1 MTRHSRLARAL
12 RGATLAAVLAVSAF
26 VVPGSAVES
35 TGVELVRVKRA
46 GGVSVGPDVVW
57 ILAVG
62 SDARPGQDMLH
73 SRGDALQLIG
83 INTAP
88 TPRPRSGCPATR
100 GSAIPGHGMN
110 KINAALYYGG
120 PQGMAGAMRNLVGIA
135 PDYVMVTR
143 FPFFEDMVDDI
154 GGITVVNPR
163 RFKDPYLKK
172 EGFPAGHIHLGGYD
186 AMAFSRIRKELP
198 GGDFDRSANQQRT
211 LRGIHARIR
220 SQADR
225 PGLHRAR
232 RDDGDAAP
240 GHRPGPRGDLP
251 SWPRPW
257 PGRAGRITTCVVRG
271 RIGSVGDQ
279 SVVFPDVAQARRLG
293 DAARERRHPARLLTP
308 GAGSARVDVP
318 VRTGP
323 GRGRRPAGRA

>member
-1 MTRHSRLARAL
+1 MTRLSRTL
-12 RGATLAAVLAVSAF
+12 RLLTLAAVLAASAF
-26 VVPGSAVES
+26 VVPDAAVQS
-35 TGVELVRVKRA
+35 TDVELVRIKRA

-62 SDARPGQDMLH
+62 SDARPGEDMLH
-73 SRGDALQLIG
+73 SRGDALQLVG
-83 INTAP
+83 INTRTDAA
-88 TPRPRSGCPATR
+88 TAIGVPRDSWV
-100 GSAIPGHGMN
+100 SIPGHGMN

-120 PQGMAGAMRNLVGIA
+120 PQGIAGAMRNLVGIT

-154 GGITVVNPR
+154 GGIEVMNPR
-163 RFKDPYLKK
+163 RFQDPYLKK
-172 EGFPAGHIHLGGYD
+172 EGFPAGRIHLGGYD

-225 PGLHRAR
+225 PGFVERGVMTVMKHLAT
-232 RDDGDAAP
+232 DL
-240 GHRPGPRGDLP
+240 GPAEIYELAQAVAQVEP
-251 SWPRPW
+251 
-257 PGRAGRITTCVVRG
+257 GRITTCVVQG
-271 RIGSVGDQ
+271 RIGTVGDQ

-293 DAARERRHPARLLTP
+293 DAARNDATLH
-308 GAGSARVDVP
+308 GC
-318 VRTGP
+318 
-323 GRGRRPAGRA
+323 

>member
-1 MTRHSRLARAL
+1 MTRLSRLL
-12 RGATLAAVLAVSAF
+12 RVGTLALVLAVSAF
-26 VVPGSAVES
+26 VVPDSAVEP

-73 SRGDALQLIG
+73 SRGDALQLVG
-83 INTAP
+83 INTRTDAA
-88 TPRPRSGCPATR
+88 TAIGVPRDSWV
-100 GSAIPGHGMN
+100 AIPGHGMN
-110 KINAALYYGG
+110 KINSALYYGG
-120 PQGMAGAMRNLVGIA
+120 PQGMAGAMRNLIGIT

-154 GGITVVNPR
+154 GGITVTNPR
-163 RFKDPYLKK
+163 PFKDPYLKK
-172 EGFPAGHIHLGGYD
+172 EGFAPGRIHLGGYD

-225 PGLHRAR
+225 PGFIERGVMTVMRHLAT
-232 RDDGDAAP
+232 DL
-240 GHRPGPRGDLP
+240 GPAEIYELAQAVAQVEP
-251 SWPRPW
+251 
-257 PGRAGRITTCVVRG
+257 GRITTCVVQG
-271 RIGSVGDQ
+271 RIGTVGDQ

-293 DAARERRHPARLLTP
+293 DAARRDATLH
-308 GAGSARVDVP
+308 GC
-318 VRTGP
+318 
-323 GRGRRPAGRA
+323 